1 MKGSIANMFKFST
14 LVDNLPTSVPFVGPE
29 TQERLLSSVFKAR
42 IGANEN
48 VFGPSP
54 LAVKAMKK
62 ASQSLW
68 MYGDPENYDL
78 KNALA
83 DHHRI
88 NSQNIVIGEGIDG
101 LLGYITRMFIEPGDS
116 VVTSDGAYP
125 TFNFH
130 VTGYGGKLHK
140 VPYKNDLE
148 DPEALIERAKEVKAK
163 LIYLANPDNPM
174 GTVHSGS
181 VISKLINSVPDGCLL
196 ILDEAYIE
204 FADDNTKPKLNPSSS
219 KVIRMRTFSK
229 GYGLAGARVGYGIGH
244 PNLIKAFDKV
254 RNHFGMNRVSQI
266 GALAALSDK
275 AHLETTRELVKMS
288 RDEITRIAVING
300 LKPISSAANF
310 VCVDCKADGE
320 FARKILNEL
329 INHGI
334 FVRMPF
340 VAPQNRA
347 IRISCG
353 TDKDLKLLEKILPKV
368 LRAVSTS

>member
-1 MKGSIANMFKFST
+1 MFKFST
-14 LVDNLPTSVPFVGPE
+14 LVNNLPSSVPFVGPE
-29 TQERLLSSVFKAR
+29 AQERLLSSTFKAR

-54 LAVKAMKK
+54 LAVKAMEK
-62 ASQSLW
+62 ASKSLW

-78 KNALA
+78 KKALA
-83 DHHRI
+83 DYYQI
-88 NSQNIVIGEGIDG
+88 KSEDIVIGEGIDG

-140 VPYKNDLE
+140 VPYKDDME
-148 DPEALIERAKEVKAK
+148 DPDALIERAKKVGAK

-181 VISKLINSVPDGCLL
+181 VISKLINSVPNDCLL

-204 FADDNTKPKLNPSSS
+204 FADDHAAPKLNPSSS

-244 PNLIKAFDKV
+244 PDLIKAFDKV
-254 RNHFGMNRVSQI
+254 RNHFGMNRASQI
-266 GALAALSDK
+266 GALEALLDQK
-275 AHLETTRELVKMS
+275 HLENTRELVKMS
-288 RDEITRIAVING
+288 RDEITRIAIING
-300 LKPISSAANF
+300 LRPISSAANF

-320 FARKILNEL
+320 FARKILNKL
-329 INHGI
+329 ISNGI

-340 VAPQNRA
+340 VSPQDRA

-353 TDKDLKLLEKILPKV
+353 TEKDLRLLEKTLPKV
-368 LRAVSTS
+368 LTAVSTD